1 MPTLAET
8 QALFRNA
15 VVTGDAAGVAPLL
28 EVSRE
33 KRLAIHRR
41 NYQSS
46 LVHALLGK
54 FPAVAWLTG
63 TPFVTEAA
71 ASFVEQYPPE
81 RPCIAEYGETFPR
94 FLSTLPGSD
103 RTPYLEAFATLE
115 WHIGHITIAVADQSV
130 TLEQISIPAAERR

>member
-15 VVTGDAAGVAPLL
+15 VVTGDVAGVAPLL

-71 ASFVEQYPPE
+71 ASLC
-81 RPCIAEYGETFPR
+81 RA
-94 FLSTLPGSD
+94 
-103 RTPYLEAFATLE
+103 
-115 WHIGHITIAVADQSV
+115 
-130 TLEQISIPAAERR
+130 IPAREALYCGVWRDVPAILVDAARLRPNALS